1 MGLEVGGDAF
11 DEVVDGDLV
20 VLDHADD
27 LQLRDAWK
35 SDLQR
40 IFQFFRVSFTSDKT
54 IRESYSVS
62 AKKLKIMDISSE
74 IKHAI
79 IADDDYCSFLF

>member
-35 SDLQR
+35 SDLQ
-40 IFQFFRVSFTSDKT
+40 K
-54 IRESYSVS
+54 
-62 AKKLKIMDISSE
+62 ISS
-74 IKHAI
+74 
-79 IADDDYCSFLF
+79 SFSGYPLPVIRLSENLILSVLRN